1 MNQYN
6 QKSIYRI
13 RKYTVGVVSVLA
25 TMTFLIGG
33 HDAMASEQHTTQAS
47 SELARTEVTV
57 SNQSLSEDT
66 HTQSLPQKKDNILIQ
81 VTLKILKHRYSLT
94 LHLKNNCLLH
104 RSKVFHRIIL
114 TRLIPLISM
123 KIQMSL
129 L

>member
-6 QKSIYRI
+6 QKSIYCI

-66 HTQSLPQKKDNILIQ
+66 HTQ
-81 VTLKILKHRYSLT
+81 
-94 LHLKNNCLLH
+94 
-104 RSKVFHRIIL
+104 
-114 TRLIPLISM
+114 
-123 KIQMSL
+123 
-129 L
+129 